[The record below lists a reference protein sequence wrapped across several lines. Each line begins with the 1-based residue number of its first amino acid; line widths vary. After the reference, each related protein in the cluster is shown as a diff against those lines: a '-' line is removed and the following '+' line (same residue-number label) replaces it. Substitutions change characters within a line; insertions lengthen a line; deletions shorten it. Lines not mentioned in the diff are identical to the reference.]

1 MSKLISILVLASLT
15 GCSYFDK
22 AKADADGGASVSS
35 GDSSTTTAATGT
47 ATTVVGNLVDK
58 ALSLVTDKPFEG
70 EIAMNVTDSGKP
82 PHAIMFDIKGQKM
95 RFDMPS
101 EAAAAGGGYAI
112 YDASTKK
119 ITSVS
124 DAKKMAF
131 VIDMNQAPTGP
142 GADPAMAKKPNI
154 DKTGKTDTVA
164 GYSCE
169 IWNITE
175 DSGDKGALCVAKGIS
190 FPKMPMGGRHN
201 SSWMNDNA
209 DFFPLRMVMSDAT
222 GNEKSRMEVTKIEK
236 KSIDDSKF
244 DVPAGYKTQSMEDL
258 MKGLGGGMGH
268 RPMPH

>member
-1 MSKLISILVLASLT
+1 MSKLIASALVCVSLA

-22 AKADADGGASVSS
+22 AHGANADGGAP
-35 GDSSTTTAATGT
+35 AASGT
-47 ATTVVGNLVDK
+47 ATAGSVVGNLVDK
-58 ALSLVTDKPFEG
+58 ALSFVTDKPFEG
-70 EIAMNVTDSGKP
+70 EIAMNVTDGTKA
-82 PHAIMFDIKGQKM
+82 PHAILFDIKGQKM

-101 EAAAAGGGYAI
+101 EALAAGGGYAI

-131 VIDMNQAPTGP
+131 VIDMNQEPTGP

-175 DSGDKGALCVAKGIS
+175 DSGDKSVLCVAKGIS

-201 SSWMNDNA
+201 TSWMNDNA

-222 GNEKSRMEVTKIEK
+222 GKEKSRMEVTKIEK

-244 DVPAGYKTQSMEDL
+244 EVPAGYKTQSMEEML
-258 MKGLGGGMGH
+258 KGIGGGAMGR
-268 RPMPH
+268 RPLPH